1 MSHRKNLMNTFLVAI
16 FAALLLPG
24 IASAADRIAID
35 EWDSNH
41 AFAPM
46 YARVMNNGISDFVP
60 IVFYRNPACV
70 RPDFN
75 LLMVMDPP
83 VLIDPGPPP
92 VIDFR
97 ALACLPLTVE
107 GFAIFEGEF
116 DPAAGAPPIQNKL
129 AGDAVPFVFVAREDF
144 DAVAVDVDGLTMADL
159 YDVGLWGTATSFKEV
174 LQPLPGVAPVGLIN
188 IVAKGALDTDGT
200 PFTFRL
206 TSQFFVQDDG
216 IPVEIAERVF
226 KLNFD

>member
-1 MSHRKNLMNTFLVAI
+1 MNTKLKSGAFLTAI
-16 FAALLLPG
+16 FTVLLLPVL
-24 IASAADRIAID
+24 ASSADRILID

-46 YARVMNNGISDFVP
+46 YARVMNNGLSDYVP

-92 VIDFR
+92 LIDFR
-97 ALACLPLTVE
+97 ALACLPLTAE

-116 DPAAGAPPIQNKL
+116 DPTAGVPPIQNKL
-129 AGDAVPFVFVAREDF
+129 AGDAVPFVFVARADF
-144 DAVAVDVDGLTMADL
+144 NAVAADGLTMADL

-174 LQPLPGVAPVGLIN
+174 LQPLPGVVPVGLIN
-188 IVAKGALDTDGT
+188 IVAGGERDDGT

-206 TSQFFVQDDG
+206 TSQFFYADDD
-216 IPVEIAERVF
+216 IQVLITERVF
-226 KLNFD
+226 NLKFD